1 MRPVL
6 VFDTEVFSD
15 YFLVAF
21 RNVATG
27 NVVHFERL
35 PGQEI
40 DAAKVQRI
48 LAAYPL
54 VSFNGNHFDLPVL
67 AMALTGADCSKIK
80 EVADAIIVGK
90 KKHWEIYRQYGLIQ
104 FEIDHID
111 LIEVAPG
118 QVGLKQ
124 YGGRMHAPTLQDLP
138 IEPGASIAPEQR
150 EQLRAYCAN
159 DLALTEQLYRQL
171 LPQIELR
178 ARMTR
183 EYGIDLRSKSDAQIA
198 EAVIKQEVELLARTR
213 IRRAEL
219 APNTPL
225 IYDPPAWI
233 DFTTQP
239 LQEIFD
245 RVREAD
251 YRIDPWGGPT
261 MPESMMDA
269 TVTLGG
275 SVYRLGIG
283 GLHSSETRAVHVADE
298 HHRLVDRDVASYYP
312 SIILRG
318 GLAPA
323 NMGAHFLTVYR
334 GVVERRL
341 TAKRAGD
348 KVTAEALKICVN
360 GAFGKLGSQ
369 WSVLYAPAL
378 FLQVT
383 LTGQLALLMLIERL
397 ELHGI
402 PVVSANTDGV
412 VIQCP
417 VAKIAEM
424 DAIVEW
430 WEQVTG
436 FTTEATEYAAIYS
449 RDVNNYIAL
458 KAGGGVKTKGAYAST
473 SLSKSPANEIC
484 TEAVIAYLEMST
496 PIEQTICA
504 CQDLRKFITLRQVKG
519 GAVWKGLPLG
529 RVVRWYYARGETA
542 TIQDISNGNTVAR
555 SQGARPCLVLPDDLP
570 ADIDLDW
577 YVREAREMLGD
588 LGVDTQALSSAQAT
602 FDFGATPSIGSPHA

>member
-1 MRPVL
+1 MKPVL
-6 VFDTEVFSD
+6 VFDTEVYRD

-35 PGQEI
+35 PDQEI
-40 DAAKVQRI
+40 DAVKVQRI
-48 LAAYPL
+48 LAAYTV

-67 AMALTGADCSKIK
+67 AMALTGAECSKIK
-80 EVADAIIVGK
+80 DVADAIIVGK
-90 KKHWEIYRQYGLIQ
+90 KKYWEIYREYGLTQ

-124 YGGRMHAPTLQDLP
+124 YGGRLHAPTLQDLP

-150 EQLRAYCAN
+150 ASLRAYCAN

-198 EAVIKQEVELLARTR
+198 EAVIKQEVEARTGSKL
-213 IRRAEL
+213 RRAAL
-219 APNTPL
+219 SPDTRLTNT
-225 IYDPPAWI
+225 PPAWI
-233 DFTTQP
+233 EFASRP
-239 LQEIFD
+239 LREIYD
-245 RVREAD
+245 VVREGD
-251 YRIDPWGGPT
+251 YRIDPLGSPLMPDT
-261 MPESMMDA
+261 MLDA
-269 TVTLGG
+269 TVTIGA

-283 GLHSSETRAVHVADE
+283 GLHSSETRAVHFADDG
-298 HHRLVDRDVASYYP
+298 HILVDRDVASYYP
-312 SIILRG
+312 NIILRC

-323 NMGAHFLTVYR
+323 NMGAHFLAVYR
-334 GVVERRL
+334 GIVGRRL
-341 TAKRAGD
+341 AAKRAGD
-348 KVTAEALKICVN
+348 KVTADALKICVN
-360 GAFGKLGSQ
+360 GSFGKLGSK

-397 ELHGI
+397 EVHGI

-412 VIQCP
+412 VIKCP
-417 VAKIAEM
+417 IEKVAEM
-424 DAIVEW
+424 DAIVDW
-430 WEQVTG
+430 WEHVTE
-436 FTTEATEYAAIYS
+436 FETEATAYTAIYS

-458 KAGGGVKTKGAYAST
+458 KAAGGVKTKGAYAST

-484 TEAVIAYLEMST
+484 TEAVVAFLETGT
-496 PIEQTICA
+496 PIEQTIRGCR
-504 CQDLRKFITLRQVKG
+504 DIRKFITLRQVKG
-519 GAVWKGLPLG
+519 GAVWKDQYLG

-542 TIQDISNGNTVAR
+542 TIQYTSNGNTVAR
-555 SQGARPCLVLPDDLP
+555 SQGSRPCMVLPETFPTDV
-570 ADIDLDW
+570 DLDW
-577 YVREAREMLGD
+577 YIREAADMLGD
-588 LGVDTQALSSAQAT
+588 LGVKGVFAAGPQAALFEESA
-602 FDFGATPSIGSPHA
+602 P

>member
-1 MRPVL
+1 MKPVL
-6 VFDTEVFSD
+6 VFDCETYQD
-15 YFLVAF
+15 YFLISF
-21 RNVATG
+21 RNIGTG
-27 NVVHFERL
+27 NVAHFERL
-35 PGQEI
+35 PDQAL

-48 LAAYPL
+48 LAAYTV
-54 VSFNGNHFDLPVL
+54 VSFNGSHFDLPVL
-67 AMALTGADCSKIK
+67 AMALTGAECSKIK
-80 EVADAIIVGK
+80 DVADAIIVGK
-90 KKHWEIYRQYGLIQ
+90 KRHWEIYRQYGLTQ

-124 YGGRMHAPTLQDLP
+124 YGGRLHAPTLQDLP
-138 IEPGASIAPEQR
+138 IEPGASIAPDQR
-150 EQLRAYCAN
+150 AVLREYCAN
-159 DLALTEQLYRQL
+159 DLALTEQLYRHL

-213 IRRAEL
+213 LRRAEL
-219 APNTPL
+219 TPNTPL
-225 IYDPPAWI
+225 SYVPPAWI
-233 DFTTQP
+233 DFTTRAMR
-239 LQEIFD
+239 EIFD

-251 YRIDPWGGPT
+251 YRVDQWGSPT
-261 MPESMMDA
+261 MPATMAEA
-269 TVTLGG
+269 TVTIGG

-283 GLHSSETRAVHVADE
+283 GLHSSEMRAVHVANE
-298 HHRLVDRDVASYYP
+298 HHILVDRDVASYYP
-312 SIILRG
+312 SIILGG

-334 GVVERRL
+334 GLVERRL
-341 TAKRAGD
+341 AAKRAGD

-360 GAFGKLGSQ
+360 GSFGKLGSK

-397 ELHGI
+397 EVHGI

-417 VAKIAEM
+417 VKQIAEM
-424 DAIVEW
+424 DAIVDW

-436 FTTEATEYAAIYS
+436 FETEATEYAAIYS

-484 TEAVIAYLEMST
+484 TEAVVAYLESGT
-496 PIEQTICA
+496 PVEQTIRA
-504 CQDLRKFITLRQVKG
+504 CQDIRKFITLRQVKG
-519 GAVWKGLPLG
+519 GAVWKGQTLG

-542 TIQDISNGNTVAR
+542 TIHDISNGNTVAR
-555 SQGARPCLVLPDDLP
+555 SQGSRPCMVLPDALP
-570 ADIDLDW
+570 ADTDLDW

-588 LGVDTQALSSAQAT
+588 LGVAQDHVEGECAHPPVQMALM
-602 FDFGATPSIGSPHA
+602 

>member
-1 MRPVL
+1 MKPVL
-6 VFDTEVFSD
+6 VFDIEVYRD

-21 RNVATG
+21 RNVASK

-35 PGQEI
+35 PDQEI

-48 LAAYPL
+48 LAVYTL

-67 AMALTGADCSKIK
+67 AMALTGAECSKIK
-80 EVADAIIVGK
+80 DVADAIIVGK
-90 KKHWEIYRQYGLIQ
+90 KKHWEAYREYGLCQ

-124 YGGRMHAPTLQDLP
+124 YGGRLHAPTLQDLP
-138 IEPGASIAPEQR
+138 IDPGASIAPGER
-150 EQLRAYCAN
+150 ETLRAYCAN
-159 DLALTEQLYRQL
+159 DLALTEQLYRHL

-198 EAVIKQEVELLARTR
+198 ETVIKQEVEALAQTR
-213 IRRAEL
+213 LRRAEL
-219 APNTPL
+219 APDTRLTYTPP
-225 IYDPPAWI
+225 DWI
-233 DFTTQP
+233 DFTTRALRQ
-239 LQEIFD
+239 IFD
-245 RVREAD
+245 LVREAD
-251 YRIDPWGGPT
+251 YRIDASGSPT
-261 MPESMMDA
+261 MPATMVDA
-269 TVTLGG
+269 TVALGS

-283 GLHSSETRAVHVADE
+283 GLHSSETRAAHVSDE
-298 HHRLVDRDVASYYP
+298 RHILVDRDVASYYP

-334 GVVERRL
+334 GLVDRRL
-341 TAKRAGD
+341 AAKRSGD

-360 GAFGKLGSQ
+360 GSFGKFGSK

-397 ELHGI
+397 EVHGI

-412 VIQCP
+412 VIKCP
-417 VAKIAEM
+417 VDQIAEM
-424 DAIVEW
+424 DAIVDW
-430 WEQVTG
+430 WEHITG
-436 FTTEATEYAAIYS
+436 FETEATEYAAIYS

-484 TEAVIAYLEMST
+484 TEAVVAYLQNGT
-496 PIEQTICA
+496 PIEQTIRA
-504 CQDLRKFITLRQVKG
+504 CTDIRKFITLRQVKG
-519 GAVWKGLPLG
+519 GALWKGQYLG

-542 TIQDISNGNTVAR
+542 TIHYLTNGNTVAR
-555 SQGARPCLVLPDDLP
+555 SQGSRPCMVLPETFPTDVH
-570 ADIDLDW
+570 LDW
-577 YVREAREMLGD
+577 FVREASEMLGD
-588 LGVDTQALSSAQAT
+588 LGVAQDGVRGERAHHFTQIELM
-602 FDFGATPSIGSPHA
+602 

>member
-1 MRPVL
+1 MKPVL
-6 VFDTEVFSD
+6 VFDTEVYRD

-27 NVVHFERL
+27 NVVCFERL
-35 PGQEI
+35 PEQEI

-48 LAAYPL
+48 LAAYTL

-67 AMALTGADCSKIK
+67 AMALTGAECSKIK
-80 EVADAIIVGK
+80 DVADAIIVGK
-90 KKHWEIYRQYGLIQ
+90 KKYWEVYRAYGLTQ

-124 YGGRMHAPTLQDLP
+124 YGGRLHASTLQDLP
-138 IEPGASIAPEQR
+138 IDPGARIAPDQR
-150 EQLRAYCAN
+150 EPLRAYCAN
-159 DLALTEQLYRQL
+159 DLALTEQLYRHL

-198 EAVIKQEVELLARTR
+198 EAVIRQEVETLARTR
-213 IRRAEL
+213 LRRAEL
-219 APNTPL
+219 APDTKL
-225 IYDPPAWI
+225 IYTPPAWI
-233 DFTTQP
+233 DFTTRA
-239 LQEIFD
+239 LREIFD

-251 YRIDPWGGPT
+251 YRIDQWGSPT
-261 MPESMMDA
+261 MPDSMAEA
-269 TVTLGG
+269 TVTLGS

-298 HHRLVDRDVASYYP
+298 RHVLVDRDVASYYP
-312 SIILRG
+312 SIILGG

-334 GVVERRL
+334 GLVERRL

-360 GAFGKLGSQ
+360 GSFGKLGSR

-397 ELHGI
+397 EVHGI

-417 VAKIAEM
+417 VDQIAEM

-436 FTTEATEYAAIYS
+436 FSTEATEYTALYS

-473 SLSKSPANEIC
+473 SLAKSPANEIC
-484 TEAVIAYLEMST
+484 TEAVVAYLEHDV
-496 PIEQTICA
+496 PIEQTIRA
-504 CQDLRKFITLRQVKG
+504 CLDIRKFITLRQVRG
-519 GAVWKGLPLG
+519 GAVWKGQYLG
-529 RVVRWYYARGETA
+529 RVVRWYYACSDA
-542 TIQDISNGNTVAR
+542 DTIHYTTNGNTVAR
-555 SQGARPCLVLPDDLP
+555 SQGSRPCMVLPDALP

-588 LGVDTQALSSAQAT
+588 LGVADSVEGRCAH
-602 FDFGATPSIGSPHA
+602 PSVQMGLI

>member
-1 MRPVL
+1 MKPVL
-6 VFDTEVFSD
+6 VFDTEVYRD

-35 PGQEI
+35 PDQEI
-40 DAAKVQRI
+40 DAAKVQRV
-48 LAAYPL
+48 LAAYTL

-67 AMALTGADCSKIK
+67 AMALTGAECSKIK
-80 EVADAIIVGK
+80 DVADAIIVGK
-90 KKHWEIYRQYGLIQ
+90 KKHWEIYREYGLTQ

-124 YGGRMHAPTLQDLP
+124 YGGRLHAPTLQDLP
-138 IEPGASIAPEQR
+138 IEPGARIAPEQR

-159 DLALTEQLYRQL
+159 DLVLTEQLYRHL

-198 EAVIKQEVELLARTR
+198 EAVIKQEVEALARTR
-213 IRRAEL
+213 LRRAEL
-219 APNTPL
+219 APDTRL
-225 IYDPPAWI
+225 IYTPPAWI
-233 DFTTQP
+233 DFATRG
-239 LQEIFD
+239 LREIFD

-251 YRIDPWGGPT
+251 YRIDQWGSPT
-261 MPESMMDA
+261 MPSTMVDA
-269 TVTLGG
+269 AVTLGS

-283 GLHSSETRAVHVADE
+283 GLHSSETRAAHVADE
-298 HHRLVDRDVASYYP
+298 HHVLVDRDVASYYP
-312 SIILRG
+312 SIILGG

-334 GVVERRL
+334 GLVERRL
-341 TAKRAGD
+341 VAKRAGD

-360 GAFGKLGSQ
+360 GSFGKLGSK

-397 ELHGI
+397 DVHGI

-417 VAKIAEM
+417 VEKIAEM
-424 DAIVEW
+424 DAIVDW
-430 WEQVTG
+430 WEHVTG
-436 FTTEATEYAAIYS
+436 FETEATEYAAIYS

-484 TEAVIAYLEMST
+484 SEAVVSYLQNGT
-496 PIEQTICA
+496 PIEQTIHA
-504 CQDLRKFITLRQVKG
+504 CGDIRKFITLRQVKG
-519 GAVWKGLPLG
+519 GAIWKGQHLG

-542 TIQDISNGNTVAR
+542 TIHYLTNGNTVAR
-555 SQGARPCLVLPDDLP
+555 SQGSRPCMVLQDALP

-577 YVREAREMLGD
+577 YVREASEMLSD
-588 LGVDTQALSSAQAT
+588 LGVAQDGVGGESAHHFTQIELM
-602 FDFGATPSIGSPHA
+602 